1 MNERERIIES
11 DSWRSKY
18 GWISL
23 KVWALEEVV
32 TLKTGSDMKSWLH
45 ETGIIGSLQLLAM
58 SRPRAVLPNRNMMWA
73 TNKSRMWVYI
83 FLVATFLIK

>member
-11 DSWRSKY
+11 VGGRSKY

-23 KVWALEEVV
+23 KVWALEVVV
-32 TLKTGSDMKSWLH
+32 TLKTGSDMKSWMH
-45 ETGIIGSLQLLAM
+45 ETGIIGSLQLLVM
-58 SRPRAVLPNRNMMWA
+58 PRPRAVLPNRNMMWA
-73 TNKSRMWVYI
+73 TNKSHMWVYI